1 MIKSNSNDCYG
12 LKMIWRIPKRVTVIL
27 LGSGKDAVVVDSD
40 EKGIIHQ

>member
-1 MIKSNSNDCYG
+1 MIKSISIDCHG

-27 LGSGKDAVVVDSD
+27 LGSGKGAVVVDS